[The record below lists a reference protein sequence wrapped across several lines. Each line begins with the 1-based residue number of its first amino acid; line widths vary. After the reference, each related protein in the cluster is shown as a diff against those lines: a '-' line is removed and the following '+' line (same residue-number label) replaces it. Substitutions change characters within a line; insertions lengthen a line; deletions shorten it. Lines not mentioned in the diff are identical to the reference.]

1 MKPSCTD
8 CWKLILGRY
17 NSFFSPLEESWIQTS
32 LATSSCHG
40 KTKQISAPDTCVYSV
55 CVQCVCTVCVL
66 LTTGMGSCS
75 TLGCDSARSL
85 VCLSQRAPSR
95 NSPLMYTPEC
105 HAHNTETI
113 SGTEILAS
121 PEPSVPWLP
130 CLLALP
136 EPVKPLWTK
145 LNAPLC
151 SVTVFSERHVSC
163 PINSLGGARFGDSW
177 QSVTHT
183 HTHAQTHCEIWSLA
197 VNCRL
202 CYCDEAPAGDW
213 LRVRH
218 YVRVRLRISEQSW
231 RHSEGLTQAGMQT
244 RRGEDLLQL
253 TRLYSVRLMSG
264 FVSSHTHRSF
274 HLRLKTLAFNLFLSL
289 SFFFYTPGHLT
300 NQKPSLCSAFT
311 I

>member
-1 MKPSCTD
+1 MYSQHKKTKNTNTFTTTFQVGWTYNEPSRTQENAITVLLQFAEYVHEKWQNTKMATKMKPSCTD

-17 NSFFSPLEESWIQTS
+17 NSFFSPHEESWIQTS

-145 LNAPLC
+145 LNAPLR

-183 HTHAQTHCEIWSLA
+183 HTCTNTLWDLE
-197 VNCRL
+197 
-202 CYCDEAPAGDW
+202 PG
-213 LRVRH
+213 
-218 YVRVRLRISEQSW
+218 SE
-231 RHSEGLTQAGMQT
+231 L
-244 RRGEDLLQL
+244 
-253 TRLYSVRLMSG
+253 
-264 FVSSHTHRSF
+264 
-274 HLRLKTLAFNLFLSL
+274 
-289 SFFFYTPGHLT
+289 
-300 NQKPSLCSAFT
+300 
-311 I
+311 